1 MAEGRVVI
9 GPGEGV
15 PVIEGGLG
23 VVLKLS
29 GVETGDSFSIVEH
42 PMEPGVLAAPPH
54 THANEDEFSFV
65 VEGTVGVLMGEE
77 VYEAG
82 PGSYVLKP
90 RGVPHTFWNA
100 GPEPVRIV
108 EIISP
113 AGFERYFEELAKVLS
128 AGRAARH
135 RQDRRDRRPV
145 RADFPL
151 GADGGALGEVR
162 GGAGLAPGGD
172 EVAVLEVVW

>member
-100 GPEPVRIV
+100 GPEPARIV

-113 AGFERYFEELAKVLS
+113 AGFERYFEELAEVLS
-128 AGRAARH
+128 AGGPPDVARI
-135 RQDRRDRRPV
+135 
-145 RADFPL
+145 
-151 GADGGALGEVR
+151 EEI
-162 GGAGLAPGGD
+162 AGRYGLTFHWERMAELSERYGVGL
-172 EVAVLEVVW
+172 V